1 MTRRL
6 TPLLLAALALAL
18 AGCSGSDEPD
28 VAQRIE
34 RLETEQR
41 VLRERV
47 DRLLSELEPTARR
60 VQEIDKDN
68 RRLDKALAQV
78 EEDLRSRLH
87 EMVQDVSNGG
97 WRNRTPRVERPAEVA
112 LPPAPPRPY
121 LGFDAQTISAEIA
134 TQLKLVA
141 KAGVLVT
148 AVREGAPAAAGGIQ
162 KDDIVIQ
169 ADGAD
174 VTTKSALAAVIAR
187 KKPGDGVLL
196 ALLREGKKIELT
208 VTLGRQ

>member
-6 TPLLLAALALAL
+6 TPLLLAALAIAL
-18 AGCSGSDEPD
+18 AGCSGSDEPE
-28 VAQRIE
+28 VGKRIE

-41 VLRERV
+41 VLTERV
-47 DRLLSELEPTARR
+47 DRLLNDLEPMARR

-68 RRLDKALAQV
+68 RRLDKALAKV
-78 EEDLRSRLH
+78 EEDLRARLH
-87 EMVQDVSNGG
+87 EIVQDVSSGG
-97 WRNRTPRVERPAEVA
+97 WKRRAPRVERPAAVA
-112 LPPAPPRPY
+112 LPPAPPKPY

-134 TQLKLVA
+134 KQLKLAV

-162 KDDIVIQ
+162 KDDVVIQ

-174 VTTKSALAAVIAR
+174 VTTKSALAALIGK
-187 KKPGDGVLL
+187 KKPGDELLL